1 MNKKRLLALFGLKW
15 NPFLPNIPVQSLWV
29 SPGMDTFLFQIEN
42 LVMDGGFALMSGE
55 PGLGKSKNLQYL
67 AHKLERLENVVVGVM
82 QRPQSSLADFYRE
95 MGDLFAVN
103 LTPANRYG
111 GFKALRE
118 RWRQHIKSTLFRPIL
133 LVDEAQEMLTTNL
146 NELRLLGSAEF
157 DSECLL
163 TVILCGD
170 LTLPERFRSNG
181 LLALGSRIRF
191 RRMLSPYDKK
201 ELRSYLEYALEQA
214 GAPQLMTKPLI
225 SALVEHS
232 AGNLRL
238 LNVMAAELL
247 TVGAQKELAQL
258 DEQLFLELYSPTPQK
273 KQPR

>member
-1 MNKKRLLALFGLKW
+1 MNNKRLLALFGLKW

-29 SPGMDTFLFQIEN
+29 APGMEIFLFQIEN

-82 QRPQSSLADFYRE
+82 ERPQSSLADFYRE
-95 MGDLFAVN
+95 MGDLFGVN

-118 RWRQHIKSTLFRPIL
+118 RWRQHIKSTLYRPIL
-133 LVDEAQEMLTTNL
+133 LVDEAQEMVTTNL

-170 LTLPERFRSNG
+170 LTLPERFRSND

-191 RRMLSPYDKK
+191 RRMLSPYDKN
-201 ELRSYLEYALEQA
+201 ELKNYLEYSLAQA
-214 GAPQLMTKPLI
+214 GAPQLMTKPLM
-225 SALVEHS
+225 STLVEHS

-238 LNVMAAELL
+238 LNIMAAELL
-247 TVGAQKELAQL
+247 TVGAQRELTQL
-258 DEQLFLELYSPTPQK
+258 NEQLFLELYSPTPQK
-273 KQPR
+273 KQSR